1 MYLKKIACPVIWSN
15 REFQLQCNIHHSNWI
30 IFSYLGEISSGQ
42 TSFINLLLNTDVL
55 PVDETGC
62 TKTCCLLKTG
72 SKPQATLHMRN
83 QTNKESIV
91 RILDLESDV
100 DKYALQKF
108 ITSSISEDG
117 SIIQE
122 RVDIEFP
129 FTFLE
134 VYYES
139 LMYSR
144 TCK

>member
-1 MYLKKIACPVIWSN
+1 V
-15 REFQLQCNIHHSNWI
+15 
-30 IFSYLGEISSGQ
+30 
-42 TSFINLLLNTDVL
+42 
-55 PVDETGC
+55 
-62 TKTCCLLKTG
+62 LKTG

-83 QTNKESIV
+83 QTNTESIV

>member
-1 MYLKKIACPVIWSN
+1 
-15 REFQLQCNIHHSNWI
+15 
-30 IFSYLGEISSGQ
+30 
-42 TSFINLLLNTDVL
+42 
-55 PVDETGC
+55 
-62 TKTCCLLKTG
+62 
-72 SKPQATLHMRN
+72 MRN
-83 QTNKESIV
+83 QANKESIV
-91 RILDLESDV
+91 RILDLENDV

-117 SIIQE
+117 SIIQD

>member
-1 MYLKKIACPVIWSN
+1 
-15 REFQLQCNIHHSNWI
+15 
-30 IFSYLGEISSGQ
+30 
-42 TSFINLLLNTDVL
+42 
-55 PVDETGC
+55 
-62 TKTCCLLKTG
+62 
-72 SKPQATLHMRN
+72 MRN
-83 QTNKESIV
+83 QANKESIV
-91 RILDLESDV
+91 RILDLENDV
-100 DKYALQKF
+100 EKYALQKF

>member
-1 MYLKKIACPVIWSN
+1 
-15 REFQLQCNIHHSNWI
+15 
-30 IFSYLGEISSGQ
+30 
-42 TSFINLLLNTDVL
+42 
-55 PVDETGC
+55 
-62 TKTCCLLKTG
+62 
-72 SKPQATLHMRN
+72 MRN

>member
-1 MYLKKIACPVIWSN
+1 M
-15 REFQLQCNIHHSNWI
+15 
-30 IFSYLGEISSGQ
+30 
-42 TSFINLLLNTDVL
+42 LLNTDVL
-55 PVDETGC
+55 PVDDTGC
-62 TKTCCLLKTG
+62 TKTYCQLKTG

-83 QTNKESIV
+83 QANKESIV
-91 RILDLESDV
+91 RILDLENDV

-117 SIIQE
+117 SIIQD

>member
-1 MYLKKIACPVIWSN
+1 MM
-15 REFQLQCNIHHSNWI
+15 NI
-30 IFSYLGEISSGQ
+30 
-42 TSFINLLLNTDVL
+42 T
-55 PVDETGC
+55 
-62 TKTCCLLKTG
+62 
-72 SKPQATLHMRN
+72 N

-129 FTFLE
+129 FTGKNNS
-134 VYYES
+134 V
-139 LMYSR
+139 
-144 TCK
+144 